1 MRRKANES
9 AAVGGEG
16 IEFHLED
23 FLPYR
28 LSVAAGR
35 VSRLFGRRYA
45 EAFGLSI
52 PEWRVLTVVGRFSSI
67 SPSAVGEATAM
78 DKVKVSRAAASLVT
92 RGLVK
97 QAHDPSDGRGRL
109 LSLTR
114 KGHGVHASAVPLAL
128 QTEELLSAG
137 LNKQEWQ
144 MLHKTLSKLTGH
156 VAEIDA
162 QESPNDAAHHNASS
176 RSGGDAVE
184 FGRAS
189 PLSRK
194 SSVDRNG
201 GSGHEVGRGRRQEG
215 GNAGHV
221 VGMAPPSSRRAGKHA
236 VV

>member
-1 MRRKANES
+1 MRRKANEA
-9 AAVGGEG
+9 AAVGGNG
-16 IEFHLED
+16 TEFHLED

-52 PEWRVLTVVGRFSSI
+52 PEWRVLTVVGRFVSI

-114 KGHGVHASAVPLAL
+114 KGHGIHANAVPLAL
-128 QTEELLSAG
+128 KTEELLSAG

-162 QESPNDAAHHNASS
+162 QASPDGAAHHA
-176 RSGGDAVE
+176 GDAAEV
-184 FGRAS
+184 GQAL

-194 SSVDRNG
+194 SAVDRHG
-201 GSGHEVGRGRRQEG
+201 GAGHEVGRGRRKEG
-215 GNAGHV
+215 GDAGHV

>member
-1 MRRKANES
+1 MRRKANE
-9 AAVGGEG
+9 AAPVSGNGT
-16 IEFHLED
+16 EFHLED

-114 KGHGVHASAVPLAL
+114 KGHGIHANAVPLAL
-128 QTEELLSAG
+128 KTEELLSAG

-156 VAEIDA
+156 VAEMDA
-162 QESPNDAAHHNASS
+162 QASPDGAAHQSA
-176 RSGGDAVE
+176 SGGDAPEV
-184 FGRAS
+184 GRAS

-194 SSVDRNG
+194 SAVDRNG
-201 GSGHEVGRGRRQEG
+201 GAGHEVGRGRRKEG
-215 GNAGHV
+215 SDAGHV
-221 VGMAPPSSRRAGKHA
+221 VGMAPPSGRRAGKHA